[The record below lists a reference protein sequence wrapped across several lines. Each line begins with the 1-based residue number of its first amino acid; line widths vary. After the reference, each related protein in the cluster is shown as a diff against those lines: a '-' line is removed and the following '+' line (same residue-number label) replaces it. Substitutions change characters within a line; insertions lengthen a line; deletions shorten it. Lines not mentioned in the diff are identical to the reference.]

1 MQDSDEEATA
11 ADALS
16 VEERSV
22 ATKQALRTIKEE
34 DEDEELQDPAETF
47 KDAVMAQQLAAEL
60 EGGAY
65 AQV

>member
-16 VEERSV
+16 VEERSA
-22 ATKQALRTIKEE
+22 ATKQALETIKEE
-34 DEDEELQDPAETF
+34 EEEELHDPAKTS
-47 KDAVMAQQLAAEL
+47 KDAVMAQQLAVEL